1 MEPNVASSA
10 MSLSLLARNVY
21 CVCFADRD
29 SLDILRGELALAR
42 ERYFTGGC
50 KTLRVGKREVIRG
63 FEGKLQGKL
72 SRRGF
77 FWRKSA
83 HNVTGTG
90 NLLLEEAF
98 DQKGGYLLV
107 NRDFRNIIASRVFF
121 NKALAWLKS
130 EYYEPWD
137 THNARVIFKPVDS
150 DDLVERF
157 DWDAAKKRYRST
169 MLYPVPYLE
178 GDAGQSLLNA
188 QFGEPKL
195 LVSTGEGMFCYCP
208 KEEAQRRKEALADL
222 RRGTLVILPAWEV
235 KEGSLAAP
243 GEPEPEGPDI
253 TFSSLEEYAH
263 IQEPPVKEL
272 PAMEAPEEETIVE
285 VPVPGEK
292 ATPAVPE
299 EPAPQEEVEVTA
311 PEKAIAESSV
321 PGEEAGPAVSEEPAP
336 QEEVEATAPEEA
348 IVEAPVPGEE
358 ATSAVSEEPA
368 PQEELEAP
376 ASEATAGER
385 PLPEAEAPSGEAPAA
400 QEERAQEP
408 APQAESAGPA
418 EEPSPWEPQDTED
431 REILQAAREV
441 AGVQAQ
447 GLSPANG
454 PSYRGE
460 LREGLPWGQGRTE
473 QPNGRTSYEGEFRA
487 GKREGFGAYYYKNGS
502 LCYAGSWKED
512 KKDGLGVSFRE
523 SDHILHIAKW
533 KEGAPGEFVSL
544 FDKEGNLRYGGR
556 IEDGKKQG
564 AGVSYNAADGTVFVG
579 KWQDGQPTGIGSAF
593 DREGN
598 LAYYGAWKD
607 GKRHGHGTEF
617 DSAGAIVF
625 DGEWR
630 DGKYYNGIL
639 YQKKGPGDAAPSGEP
654 SPAGELPNW
663 DL

>member
-208 KEEAQRRKEALADL
+208 KEEAQRRKQALADL

-263 IQEPPVKEL
+263 IQEPPVKDL
-272 PAMEAPEEETIVE
+272 PAVAA
-285 VPVPGEK
+285 PGEE
-292 ATPAVPE
+292 AIPE
-299 EPAPQEEVEVTA
+299 EPAPQEEMEAPA
-311 PEKAIAESSV
+311 PEEAVVEAPV
-321 PGEEAGPAVSEEPAP
+321 PGEKAAPAVSEEPAP
-336 QEEVEATAPEEA
+336 QEKMEATAPEEA
-348 IVEAPVPGEE
+348 
-358 ATSAVSEEPA
+358 
-368 PQEELEAP
+368 
-376 ASEATAGER
+376 AGER
-385 PLPEAEAPSGEAPAA
+385 SLPEEAAPSGEAPAA

-408 APQAESAGPA
+408 APQAGPA
-418 EEPSPWEPQDTED
+418 EEPSPWEPQDAED
-431 REILQAAREV
+431 REILQAAREA
-441 AGVQAQ
+441 AGVQTQ

-639 YQKKGPGDAAPSGEP
+639 YQKKGPEDAAPSGEP

>member
-222 RRGTLVILPAWEV
+222 RQGTLVILPAWEV

-263 IQEPPVKEL
+263 IQEPPVKDL
-272 PAMEAPEEETIVE
+272 PAVAAPGEETIVE
-285 VPVPGEK
+285 APVPGEET
-292 ATPAVPE
+292 APAVPE
-299 EPAPQEEVEVTA
+299 EPAPQEEVE
-311 PEKAIAESSV
+311 
-321 PGEEAGPAVSEEPAP
+321 
-336 QEEVEATAPEEA
+336 ATVPEEA
-348 IVEAPVPGEE
+348 
-358 ATSAVSEEPA
+358 
-368 PQEELEAP
+368 
-376 ASEATAGER
+376 AGER
-385 PLPEAEAPSGEAPAA
+385 PLPEEAAPSGEAPAA

-418 EEPSPWEPQDTED
+418 EEPSPWEPQDAED
-431 REILQAAREV
+431 REILQAAREA
-441 AGVQAQ
+441 AGIQTQ
-447 GLSPANG
+447 GLSPTNG

-639 YQKKGPGDAAPSGEP
+639 YQKKGPEDAAPSGEP

>member
-137 THNARVIFKPVDS
+137 TQNARVIFKPVDS

-272 PAMEAPEEETIVE
+272 PAMEAP
-285 VPVPGEK
+285 
-292 ATPAVPE
+292 
-299 EPAPQEEVEVTA
+299 
-311 PEKAIAESSV
+311 
-321 PGEEAGPAVSEEPAP
+321 GEEAIPEEPAP
-336 QEEVEATAPEEA
+336 QEEVEATAPEKA

-368 PQEELEAP
+368 PQEEM
-376 ASEATAGER
+376 EATAPEEAAGER
-385 PLPEAEAPSGEAPAA
+385 PLPEEAAPSGEAPAA

-418 EEPSPWEPQDTED
+418 EEPSPWEPQDAED
-431 REILQAAREV
+431 REILQAAREA
-441 AGVQAQ
+441 AGVQTQ

-639 YQKKGPGDAAPSGEP
+639 YQKKGPEDAAPSGEP

>member
-208 KEEAQRRKEALADL
+208 KEEAQRRKQALADL

-263 IQEPPVKEL
+263 IQEPPVKDL
-272 PAMEAPEEETIVE
+272 PAVA
-285 VPVPGEK
+285 
-292 ATPAVPE
+292 A
-299 EPAPQEEVEVTA
+299 
-311 PEKAIAESSV
+311 
-321 PGEEAGPAVSEEPAP
+321 PGEEAIPEEPAP
-336 QEEVEATAPEEA
+336 QEEVEATAPEETLM
-348 IVEAPVPGEE
+348 EAPVPGEE
-358 ATSAVSEEPA
+358 TAPAVSEEPA
-368 PQEELEAP
+368 PQEKM
-376 ASEATAGER
+376 EATAPEEAAGER
-385 PLPEAEAPSGEAPAA
+385 PLPEEAAPSGEAPSA
-400 QEERAQEP
+400 QEESAQEP

-418 EEPSPWEPQDTED
+418 EEPSPWEPQDAED
-431 REILQAAREV
+431 REILQAAREA
-441 AGVQAQ
+441 AGVQTQ
-447 GLSPANG
+447 GLSPTNG

-512 KKDGLGVSFRE
+512 KKDGLGASFRE

-639 YQKKGPGDAAPSGEP
+639 YQKKGPEDAAPSGEP

>member
-208 KEEAQRRKEALADL
+208 KEEAQRRKQALADL

-263 IQEPPVKEL
+263 IQEPPVKDL
-272 PAMEAPEEETIVE
+272 PAVA
-285 VPVPGEK
+285 
-292 ATPAVPE
+292 A
-299 EPAPQEEVEVTA
+299 
-311 PEKAIAESSV
+311 
-321 PGEEAGPAVSEEPAP
+321 PGEEAIPEEPAP
-336 QEEVEATAPEEA
+336 QEEVEATAPEKA

-358 ATSAVSEEPA
+358 AAPAVSEEPA
-368 PQEELEAP
+368 PQEKM
-376 ASEATAGER
+376 EATAPEEAAGER

-418 EEPSPWEPQDTED
+418 EEPSPWEPQDAED
-431 REILQAAREV
+431 REILQAAREA
-441 AGVQAQ
+441 AGVQTQ

-639 YQKKGPGDAAPSGEP
+639 YQKKGPEDAAPSGEP

>member
-263 IQEPPVKEL
+263 IQEPPVKDL
-272 PAMEAPEEETIVE
+272 PAVAAPEEETIVE
-285 VPVPGEK
+285 APVPGEET
-292 ATPAVPE
+292 APAVPE

-311 PEKAIAESSV
+311 PEEAA
-321 PGEEAGPAVSEEPAP
+321 GERSL
-336 QEEVEATAPEEA
+336 PEEA
-348 IVEAPVPGEE
+348 
-358 ATSAVSEEPA
+358 
-368 PQEELEAP
+368 
-376 ASEATAGER
+376 
-385 PLPEAEAPSGEAPAA
+385 APSGEAPAA

-408 APQAESAGPA
+408 APQAGPA
-418 EEPSPWEPQDTED
+418 EEPSPWEPQDAED
-431 REILQAAREV
+431 REILQAAREA
-441 AGVQAQ
+441 AGVQTQ

-639 YQKKGPGDAAPSGEP
+639 YQKKGPEDAAPSGEP

>member
-137 THNARVIFKPVDS
+137 TQNARVIFKPVDA

-195 LVSTGEGMFCYCP
+195 LVSTAEGMFCYCP
-208 KEEAQRRKEALADL
+208 KEEAQRRKQALADL

-263 IQEPPVKEL
+263 IQEPPVKDL
-272 PAMEAPEEETIVE
+272 PAVAAPEEETIVE
-285 VPVPGEK
+285 APVPGEET
-292 ATPAVPE
+292 APAVPE

-311 PEKAIAESSV
+311 PE
-321 PGEEAGPAVSEEPAP
+321 EA
-336 QEEVEATAPEEA
+336 
-348 IVEAPVPGEE
+348 
-358 ATSAVSEEPA
+358 
-368 PQEELEAP
+368 
-376 ASEATAGER
+376 AGER
-385 PLPEAEAPSGEAPAA
+385 PLPEEAAPSGEAPAA

-418 EEPSPWEPQDTED
+418 EEPSPWEPQDAED
-431 REILQAAREV
+431 REILQAAREA
-441 AGVQAQ
+441 AGVQTQ

-639 YQKKGPGDAAPSGEP
+639 YQKKCPEDAAPSGEP

>member
-235 KEGSLAAP
+235 KEGSLTTP

-272 PAMEAPEEETIVE
+272 PAA
-285 VPVPGEK
+285 
-292 ATPAVPE
+292 AA
-299 EPAPQEEVEVTA
+299 
-311 PEKAIAESSV
+311 
-321 PGEEAGPAVSEEPAP
+321 PGEEAVSEEPAP

-348 IVEAPVPGEE
+348 VVEAPVPGEE

-368 PQEELEAP
+368 PQEELETP
-376 ASEATAGER
+376 ASEAAAGER
-385 PLPEAEAPSGEAPAA
+385 PLPEEAAPSGEAPSA
-400 QEERAQEP
+400 QEERVQEP

-418 EEPSPWEPQDTED
+418 EEPSPWEPQDAED
-431 REILQAAREV
+431 REILQAAREA
-441 AGVQAQ
+441 AGVQTQ

-639 YQKKGPGDAAPSGEP
+639 YQKKCPEDAAPSGEP

>member
-195 LVSTGEGMFCYCP
+195 LVSTEEGMFCYCP

-235 KEGSLAAP
+235 KEGSLTTP

-272 PAMEAPEEETIVE
+272 PAVAAPGEETIVKA
-285 VPVPGEK
+285 PVPGEET
-292 ATPAVPE
+292 APAVPE
-299 EPAPQEEVEVTA
+299 EPAPQEEVE
-311 PEKAIAESSV
+311 
-321 PGEEAGPAVSEEPAP
+321 
-336 QEEVEATAPEEA
+336 ATVPEEA
-348 IVEAPVPGEE
+348 
-358 ATSAVSEEPA
+358 
-368 PQEELEAP
+368 
-376 ASEATAGER
+376 AGER
-385 PLPEAEAPSGEAPAA
+385 PLPEEAAPSGEAPAA

-418 EEPSPWEPQDTED
+418 EEPSPWEPQDAED
-431 REILQAAREV
+431 REILQAAREA
-441 AGVQAQ
+441 AGVQTQ

-639 YQKKGPGDAAPSGEP
+639 YQKKGPEDAAPSGEP

>member
-137 THNARVIFKPVDS
+137 TQNARVIFKPVDS

-272 PAMEAPEEETIVE
+272 PAMEAPGEEAI
-285 VPVPGEK
+285 
-292 ATPAVPE
+292 PE
-299 EPAPQEEVEVTA
+299 EPALQEEMEA
-311 PEKAIAESSV
+311 P
-321 PGEEAGPAVSEEPAP
+321 
-336 QEEVEATAPEEA
+336 APEEA
-348 IVEAPVPGEE
+348 VVEAPVPGEE

-368 PQEELEAP
+368 PQEEMEAP
-376 ASEATAGER
+376 APEAAAGER
-385 PLPEAEAPSGEAPAA
+385 PLPEAEAPCGEAPAA

-418 EEPSPWEPQDTED
+418 EEPSPWEPQDAED
-431 REILQAAREV
+431 REILQAAREA
-441 AGVQAQ
+441 AGVQTQ

-639 YQKKGPGDAAPSGEP
+639 YQKKGPEDAAPSGEP

>member
-137 THNARVIFKPVDS
+137 TQNARVIFKPVDS

-263 IQEPPVKEL
+263 IQEPPVKDL
-272 PAMEAPEEETIVE
+272 PAVAAPEEETIVE
-285 VPVPGEK
+285 APVPGEET
-292 ATPAVPE
+292 APAVPE
-299 EPAPQEEVEVTA
+299 EPAPQE
-311 PEKAIAESSV
+311 KM
-321 PGEEAGPAVSEEPAP
+321 
-336 QEEVEATAPEEA
+336 EATAPEEA
-348 IVEAPVPGEE
+348 
-358 ATSAVSEEPA
+358 
-368 PQEELEAP
+368 
-376 ASEATAGER
+376 AGER
-385 PLPEAEAPSGEAPAA
+385 PLPEAEAPSGEAPSA
-400 QEERAQEP
+400 QEERVQEP

-418 EEPSPWEPQDTED
+418 EEPSPWEPQDAED
-431 REILQAAREV
+431 REILQAAREA
-441 AGVQAQ
+441 AGVQTQ

-512 KKDGLGVSFRE
+512 KKDGLGASFRE

-639 YQKKGPGDAAPSGEP
+639 YQKKGPEDAAPSGEP

>member
-263 IQEPPVKEL
+263 IQEPPVKDL
-272 PAMEAPEEETIVE
+272 PAVA
-285 VPVPGEK
+285 
-292 ATPAVPE
+292 A
-299 EPAPQEEVEVTA
+299 
-311 PEKAIAESSV
+311 
-321 PGEEAGPAVSEEPAP
+321 PGEEAIP
-336 QEEVEATAPEEA
+336 
-348 IVEAPVPGEE
+348 
-358 ATSAVSEEPA
+358 EEPA
-368 PQEELEAP
+368 PQEELETP

-385 PLPEAEAPSGEAPAA
+385 PLPEEAAPSGEAPAA

-408 APQAESAGPA
+408 APQAEPAGSA
-418 EEPSPWEPQDTED
+418 EEPSPWEPQDAED
-431 REILQAAREV
+431 REILQAAREA
-441 AGVQAQ
+441 AGVRTQD
-447 GLSPANG
+447 LSPANG

-639 YQKKGPGDAAPSGEP
+639 YQKKGPEDAAPSGEP

>member
-263 IQEPPVKEL
+263 IQEPPVKDL
-272 PAMEAPEEETIVE
+272 PAMEAPEKETIVE
-285 VPVPGEK
+285 APVPGEET
-292 ATPAVPE
+292 APAVPE
-299 EPAPQEEVEVTA
+299 EPAPQEEVEATV
-311 PEKAIAESSV
+311 PEK
-321 PGEEAGPAVSEEPAP
+321 
-336 QEEVEATAPEEA
+336 A

-368 PQEELEAP
+368 PQEEM
-376 ASEATAGER
+376 EATAPEEAAGER
-385 PLPEAEAPSGEAPAA
+385 PLPEEAAPSGEAPAA

-408 APQAESAGPA
+408 APQAGPA
-418 EEPSPWEPQDTED
+418 EEPSPWEPQDAED
-431 REILQAAREV
+431 REILQAAREA
-441 AGVQAQ
+441 AGVQTQ

-639 YQKKGPGDAAPSGEP
+639 YQKKGPEDAAPSGEP

>member
-222 RRGTLVILPAWEV
+222 RQGTLVILPAWEV

-272 PAMEAPEEETIVE
+272 PAVAAPGEETIVE
-285 VPVPGEK
+285 APVPGEET
-292 ATPAVPE
+292 APAVPE
-299 EPAPQEEVEVTA
+299 EPAPQE
-311 PEKAIAESSV
+311 KM
-321 PGEEAGPAVSEEPAP
+321 
-336 QEEVEATAPEEA
+336 EATAPEEA
-348 IVEAPVPGEE
+348 
-358 ATSAVSEEPA
+358 
-368 PQEELEAP
+368 
-376 ASEATAGER
+376 AGER
-385 PLPEAEAPSGEAPAA
+385 PLPEEVAPSGEAPAA

-408 APQAESAGPA
+408 APQAGPA
-418 EEPSPWEPQDTED
+418 EEPSPWEPQDAED
-431 REILQAAREV
+431 REILQAAREA
-441 AGVQAQ
+441 AGVQTQ

-639 YQKKGPGDAAPSGEP
+639 YQKKGPEDAAPSGEP

>member
-263 IQEPPVKEL
+263 IQEPPVKDL
-272 PAMEAPEEETIVE
+272 PAMEAP
-285 VPVPGEK
+285 
-292 ATPAVPE
+292 
-299 EPAPQEEVEVTA
+299 
-311 PEKAIAESSV
+311 
-321 PGEEAGPAVSEEPAP
+321 GEEAIPEEPAP

-368 PQEELEAP
+368 PQEKM
-376 ASEATAGER
+376 EATAPEEAAGER

-408 APQAESAGPA
+408 APQAEPAGSA
-418 EEPSPWEPQDTED
+418 EEPSPWEPQDAED
-431 REILQAAREV
+431 REILQAAREA
-441 AGVQAQ
+441 AGVQTQ

-639 YQKKGPGDAAPSGEP
+639 YQKKGPEDAAPSGEP

>member
-137 THNARVIFKPVDS
+137 TQNARVIFKPVDA

-208 KEEAQRRKEALADL
+208 KEETQRRKEALADL

-272 PAMEAPEEETIVE
+272 PAVAA
-285 VPVPGEK
+285 PGEE
-292 ATPAVPE
+292 AIPE
-299 EPAPQEEVEVTA
+299 EPAPQEEMEVT
-311 PEKAIAESSV
+311 V
-321 PGEEAGPAVSEEPAP
+321 
-336 QEEVEATAPEEA
+336 PEEA

-358 ATSAVSEEPA
+358 AAPAVSEEPA
-368 PQEELEAP
+368 PQEEMEAP
-376 ASEATAGER
+376 APEEAAGER
-385 PLPEAEAPSGEAPAA
+385 PLPEEAAPCGEAPAA

-408 APQAESAGPA
+408 TPQAGPA
-418 EEPSPWEPQDTED
+418 EEPSPWEPQDAED
-431 REILQAAREV
+431 REILQAAREA
-441 AGVQAQ
+441 AGVQTQ

-639 YQKKGPGDAAPSGEP
+639 YQKKGPEDAAPSGEP

>member
-195 LVSTGEGMFCYCP
+195 LVSTAEGMFCYCP
-208 KEEAQRRKEALADL
+208 KEEAQRRKQALADL

-272 PAMEAPEEETIVE
+272 PAVA
-285 VPVPGEK
+285 
-292 ATPAVPE
+292 A
-299 EPAPQEEVEVTA
+299 
-311 PEKAIAESSV
+311 
-321 PGEEAGPAVSEEPAP
+321 PGEEAIPEEPAP
-336 QEEVEATAPEEA
+336 QEEVEATVPEEA
-348 IVEAPVPGEE
+348 IAESSVPGEE
-358 ATSAVSEEPA
+358 TAPAVPEEPA
-368 PQEELEAP
+368 PQEKM
-376 ASEATAGER
+376 EATAPEEAAGER
-385 PLPEAEAPSGEAPAA
+385 PLPEAEAPSGEAPSA
-400 QEERAQEP
+400 QEERVQEP
-408 APQAESAGPA
+408 APQAGPA
-418 EEPSPWEPQDTED
+418 EEPSPWEPQDAED

-441 AGVQAQ
+441 AGVQTQ

-639 YQKKGPGDAAPSGEP
+639 YQKKGPEDAAPSGEP

>member
-272 PAMEAPEEETIVE
+272 PAVA
-285 VPVPGEK
+285 
-292 ATPAVPE
+292 A
-299 EPAPQEEVEVTA
+299 
-311 PEKAIAESSV
+311 
-321 PGEEAGPAVSEEPAP
+321 PGEEAIPEEPAP
-336 QEEVEATAPEEA
+336 QEEVEATAPEKA

-368 PQEELEAP
+368 PQEEM
-376 ASEATAGER
+376 EATVPEEAAGER
-385 PLPEAEAPSGEAPAA
+385 PLPEEAAPSGEAPAA
-400 QEERAQEP
+400 QEERVQEP

-418 EEPSPWEPQDTED
+418 EEPSPWEPQDAED
-431 REILQAAREV
+431 REILQAAREA
-441 AGVQAQ
+441 AGVQTQ

-639 YQKKGPGDAAPSGEP
+639 YQKKGPEDAAPSGEP

>member
-222 RRGTLVILPAWEV
+222 RQGTLVILPAWEV
-235 KEGSLAAP
+235 KEGSLTTP

-272 PAMEAPEEETIVE
+272 PAVAAPGEETIVKA
-285 VPVPGEK
+285 PVPGEET
-292 ATPAVPE
+292 APAVPE
-299 EPAPQEEVEVTA
+299 EPAPQEEVE
-311 PEKAIAESSV
+311 
-321 PGEEAGPAVSEEPAP
+321 
-336 QEEVEATAPEEA
+336 ATVPEEA
-348 IVEAPVPGEE
+348 
-358 ATSAVSEEPA
+358 
-368 PQEELEAP
+368 
-376 ASEATAGER
+376 AGER
-385 PLPEAEAPSGEAPAA
+385 PLPEEAAHSGEAPAA

-408 APQAESAGPA
+408 APQAEPAGPA
-418 EEPSPWEPQDTED
+418 EEPSPWEPQDAED
-431 REILQAAREV
+431 REILQAAREA
-441 AGVQAQ
+441 AGVRTQD
-447 GLSPANG
+447 LSPANG

-639 YQKKGPGDAAPSGEP
+639 YQKKGPEDAAPSGEP

>member
-208 KEEAQRRKEALADL
+208 KEEAQRRKQALADL

-272 PAMEAPEEETIVE
+272 PAVA
-285 VPVPGEK
+285 
-292 ATPAVPE
+292 A
-299 EPAPQEEVEVTA
+299 
-311 PEKAIAESSV
+311 
-321 PGEEAGPAVSEEPAP
+321 PGEEAVPEEPAP

-348 IVEAPVPGEE
+348 IAESSVPGEE
-358 ATSAVSEEPA
+358 ATPAVSEEPA
-368 PQEELEAP
+368 PQEEM
-376 ASEATAGER
+376 EATAPEEAAGER
-385 PLPEAEAPSGEAPAA
+385 PLPEEAAPSGEAPAA

-418 EEPSPWEPQDTED
+418 EEPSPWEPQDAED
-431 REILQAAREV
+431 REILQAAREA
-441 AGVQAQ
+441 AGVQTQ

-639 YQKKGPGDAAPSGEP
+639 YQKKCPEDAAPSGEP
-654 SPAGELPNW
+654 SPAEELPNW

>member
-137 THNARVIFKPVDS
+137 TQNARVIFKPVDA

-208 KEEAQRRKEALADL
+208 KEETQRRKEALADL

-272 PAMEAPEEETIVE
+272 PAVAA
-285 VPVPGEK
+285 PGEE
-292 ATPAVPE
+292 AIPE
-299 EPAPQEEVEVTA
+299 EPAPQEEMEVT
-311 PEKAIAESSV
+311 V
-321 PGEEAGPAVSEEPAP
+321 
-336 QEEVEATAPEEA
+336 PEEA

-358 ATSAVSEEPA
+358 AAPAVSEEPA
-368 PQEELEAP
+368 PQEEMEAP
-376 ASEATAGER
+376 APEEAAGER
-385 PLPEAEAPSGEAPAA
+385 PLPEEAAPCGEAPAA

-408 APQAESAGPA
+408 TPQAGPA
-418 EEPSPWEPQDTED
+418 EEPSPWEPQDAED
-431 REILQAAREV
+431 REILQAAREA
-441 AGVQAQ
+441 AGVQTQ

-639 YQKKGPGDAAPSGEP
+639 YQKKCPEDAAPSGEP

>member
-208 KEEAQRRKEALADL
+208 KEEAQRRKQALADL

-263 IQEPPVKEL
+263 IQEPPVKDL
-272 PAMEAPEEETIVE
+272 PAVAA
-285 VPVPGEK
+285 PGEE
-292 ATPAVPE
+292 AIPE

-336 QEEVEATAPEEA
+336 QEKMEATAPEEA
-348 IVEAPVPGEE
+348 
-358 ATSAVSEEPA
+358 
-368 PQEELEAP
+368 
-376 ASEATAGER
+376 AGER

-400 QEERAQEP
+400 QEERVQEP

-418 EEPSPWEPQDTED
+418 EEPSPWEPQDAED
-431 REILQAAREV
+431 REILQAAREA
-441 AGVQAQ
+441 AGVQTQ

-639 YQKKGPGDAAPSGEP
+639 YQKKGPEDAAPSGEP

>member
-263 IQEPPVKEL
+263 IQEPPVKDL
-272 PAMEAPEEETIVE
+272 PAVAAPEEETIVE
-285 VPVPGEK
+285 APVPGEET
-292 ATPAVPE
+292 APAVPE

-311 PEKAIAESSV
+311 PE
-321 PGEEAGPAVSEEPAP
+321 EA
-336 QEEVEATAPEEA
+336 
-348 IVEAPVPGEE
+348 
-358 ATSAVSEEPA
+358 
-368 PQEELEAP
+368 
-376 ASEATAGER
+376 AGER
-385 PLPEAEAPSGEAPAA
+385 PLPEEAAPSGEAPSA

-418 EEPSPWEPQDTED
+418 EEASPWEPQDAED

-639 YQKKGPGDAAPSGEP
+639 YQKKGPEDAAPSGEP

>member
-272 PAMEAPEEETIVE
+272 PAMEAP
-285 VPVPGEK
+285 
-292 ATPAVPE
+292 
-299 EPAPQEEVEVTA
+299 
-311 PEKAIAESSV
+311 
-321 PGEEAGPAVSEEPAP
+321 GEEAVSEEPAP

-358 ATSAVSEEPA
+358 AGPAVPEEPA
-368 PQEELEAP
+368 PQEELETP

-418 EEPSPWEPQDTED
+418 EEPSPWEPQDAED
-431 REILQAAREV
+431 REILQAAREA
-441 AGVQAQ
+441 AGVQTQ
-447 GLSPANG
+447 GLSPPNG
-454 PSYRGE
+454 SSYRGE

-639 YQKKGPGDAAPSGEP
+639 YQKKGPEDAAPSGEP

>member
-178 GDAGQSLLNA
+178 GDAWQSLLNA

-208 KEEAQRRKEALADL
+208 KEEAQRRKQALADL
-222 RRGTLVILPAWEV
+222 RQGTLVILPAWEV

-272 PAMEAPEEETIVE
+272 PAVAA
-285 VPVPGEK
+285 PGEE
-292 ATPAVPE
+292 AIPE

-311 PEKAIAESSV
+311 PEKAIVEVPV
-321 PGEEAGPAVSEEPAP
+321 PGEEATPAVSEEPAP
-336 QEEVEATAPEEA
+336 QEKMEATAPEEA
-348 IVEAPVPGEE
+348 
-358 ATSAVSEEPA
+358 
-368 PQEELEAP
+368 
-376 ASEATAGER
+376 AGER
-385 PLPEAEAPSGEAPAA
+385 PLPEEAAPSGEAPTA

-418 EEPSPWEPQDTED
+418 EEPSPWEPQDAED
-431 REILQAAREV
+431 REILQAAREA
-441 AGVQAQ
+441 AGVQTQ

-639 YQKKGPGDAAPSGEP
+639 YQKKGPEDAAPSGEP

>member
-137 THNARVIFKPVDS
+137 TQNARVIFKPVDS

-222 RRGTLVILPAWEV
+222 RQGTLVILPAWEV

-243 GEPEPEGPDI
+243 GEPEGPDI

-272 PAMEAPEEETIVE
+272 PAVAAPGEETIVKA
-285 VPVPGEK
+285 PVPGEET
-292 ATPAVPE
+292 APAVPE
-299 EPAPQEEVEVTA
+299 EPAPQEEL
-311 PEKAIAESSV
+311 
-321 PGEEAGPAVSEEPAP
+321 
-336 QEEVEATAPEEA
+336 EATAPEEA
-348 IVEAPVPGEE
+348 
-358 ATSAVSEEPA
+358 
-368 PQEELEAP
+368 
-376 ASEATAGER
+376 AGER
-385 PLPEAEAPSGEAPAA
+385 PLPEEAAPSGEAPAA

-418 EEPSPWEPQDTED
+418 EEPSPWEPQDAED
-431 REILQAAREV
+431 REILQAAREA
-441 AGVQAQ
+441 AGVQTQ

-639 YQKKGPGDAAPSGEP
+639 YQKKGPEDAAPSGEP

>member
-272 PAMEAPEEETIVE
+272 PAMEAP
-285 VPVPGEK
+285 
-292 ATPAVPE
+292 
-299 EPAPQEEVEVTA
+299 
-311 PEKAIAESSV
+311 
-321 PGEEAGPAVSEEPAP
+321 GEEAIPEEPAP

-348 IVEAPVPGEE
+348 
-358 ATSAVSEEPA
+358 
-368 PQEELEAP
+368 
-376 ASEATAGER
+376 AGER
-385 PLPEAEAPSGEAPAA
+385 PLPEEAAPSGEAPAA

-418 EEPSPWEPQDTED
+418 EEPSPWEPQDAED
-431 REILQAAREV
+431 REILQAAREA
-441 AGVQAQ
+441 AGVQTQ

-639 YQKKGPGDAAPSGEP
+639 YQKKGPEDAAPSGEP

>member
-1 MEPNVASSA
+1 MEPNVESSA

-90 NLLLEEAF
+90 NLLLEEVF

-137 THNARVIFKPVDS
+137 TQNARVIFKPVDS

-222 RRGTLVILPAWEV
+222 RQGTLVILPAWEV

-243 GEPEPEGPDI
+243 GEPEGPDI

-285 VPVPGEK
+285 APVPGE
-292 ATPAVPE
+292 E
-299 EPAPQEEVEVTA
+299 TA
-311 PEKAIAESSV
+311 
-321 PGEEAGPAVSEEPAP
+321 PAVSEEPAP
-336 QEEVEATAPEEA
+336 QEKMEATAPEEA
-348 IVEAPVPGEE
+348 
-358 ATSAVSEEPA
+358 
-368 PQEELEAP
+368 
-376 ASEATAGER
+376 AGER
-385 PLPEAEAPSGEAPAA
+385 PLPEEAAPTEEAPAA

-418 EEPSPWEPQDTED
+418 EEPSPWEPKDAED
-431 REILQAAREV
+431 REILQAARES
-441 AGVQAQ
+441 AGVQTQ

-487 GKREGFGAYYYKNGS
+487 GKREGFGAYYYKNSS

-639 YQKKGPGDAAPSGEP
+639 YQKKGPEDAAPSGEP

>member
-222 RRGTLVILPAWEV
+222 RQGTLVILPAWEV

-243 GEPEPEGPDI
+243 GEPEPEGPDV

-263 IQEPPVKEL
+263 IQEPPVKDL
-272 PAMEAPEEETIVE
+272 PAVAA
-285 VPVPGEK
+285 PGEE
-292 ATPAVPE
+292 AVPE
-299 EPAPQEEVEVTA
+299 EPALQEEVEA
-311 PEKAIAESSV
+311 PTPEEAITESSA
-321 PGEEAGPAVSEEPAP
+321 PGEETAPAVSEEPAP
-336 QEEVEATAPEEA
+336 QEEVEAPTPEEA
-348 IVEAPVPGEE
+348 IVEASVPGEE

-368 PQEELEAP
+368 PQEEVEVTAPEA
-376 ASEATAGER
+376 AAGER
-385 PLPEAEAPSGEAPAA
+385 PLPEEAAPSGEAPSA

-408 APQAESAGPA
+408 APQAGPA
-418 EEPSPWEPQDTED
+418 EEPSPWEPQDAED
-431 REILQAAREV
+431 REILQAAREA
-441 AGVQAQ
+441 AGVQTQ

-639 YQKKGPGDAAPSGEP
+639 YQKKGPEDAAPSGEP

>member
-272 PAMEAPEEETIVE
+272 PAV
-285 VPVPGEK
+285 
-292 ATPAVPE
+292 AT
-299 EPAPQEEVEVTA
+299 
-311 PEKAIAESSV
+311 
-321 PGEEAGPAVSEEPAP
+321 PGEEAIPEEPAP

-358 ATSAVSEEPA
+358 ATPAVSEEPA
-368 PQEELEAP
+368 PQEELETP
-376 ASEATAGER
+376 ASEAAAGER
-385 PLPEAEAPSGEAPAA
+385 PLPEEAAPSGEAPAA

-418 EEPSPWEPQDTED
+418 EEPSPWEPQDAED
-431 REILQAAREV
+431 REILQAAREA
-441 AGVQAQ
+441 AGVQTQ

-639 YQKKGPGDAAPSGEP
+639 YQKKCPEDAAPSGEP
-654 SPAGELPNW
+654 SPAEELPNW

>member
-137 THNARVIFKPVDS
+137 TQNARVIFKPVDS

-272 PAMEAPEEETIVE
+272 PAMEAPGEE
-285 VPVPGEK
+285 
-292 ATPAVPE
+292 AVPE
-299 EPAPQEEVEVTA
+299 EPAPQEEMEATA
-311 PEKAIAESSV
+311 PEKAIA
-321 PGEEAGPAVSEEPAP
+321 
-336 QEEVEATAPEEA
+336 
-348 IVEAPVPGEE
+348 EAPVPGEE

-368 PQEELEAP
+368 LQEEV
-376 ASEATAGER
+376 EATVPEEAAGER
-385 PLPEAEAPSGEAPAA
+385 PLPEEAAPTEEAPAA

-408 APQAESAGPA
+408 TPQAEPAGSA
-418 EEPSPWEPQDTED
+418 EEPSPWEPQDAED
-431 REILQAAREV
+431 REILQAAREA
-441 AGVQAQ
+441 AGVQTQ

-473 QPNGRTSYEGEFRA
+473 QPNGRTSYEGEFHA

-639 YQKKGPGDAAPSGEP
+639 YQKKGPEDAAPSGEP

>member
-137 THNARVIFKPVDS
+137 TQNARVIFKPVDS

-222 RRGTLVILPAWEV
+222 RQGTLVILPAWEV

-263 IQEPPVKEL
+263 IQEPPVKDL
-272 PAMEAPEEETIVE
+272 PAVA
-285 VPVPGEK
+285 
-292 ATPAVPE
+292 A
-299 EPAPQEEVEVTA
+299 
-311 PEKAIAESSV
+311 
-321 PGEEAGPAVSEEPAP
+321 PGEEAIPEEPAP
-336 QEEVEATAPEEA
+336 QEEVEATVPEEA

-358 ATSAVSEEPA
+358 ATPAVSEEPA
-368 PQEELEAP
+368 PQEELETP

-385 PLPEAEAPSGEAPAA
+385 PLPEEAAPSGEAPAA

-418 EEPSPWEPQDTED
+418 EEPSPWEPQDAED
-431 REILQAAREV
+431 REILQAAREA
-441 AGVQAQ
+441 AGVRTQ

-639 YQKKGPGDAAPSGEP
+639 YQKKGPEDAAPSGEP

>member
-285 VPVPGEK
+285 APVPGEET
-292 ATPAVPE
+292 APAVPE
-299 EPAPQEEVEVTA
+299 EPAPQE
-311 PEKAIAESSV
+311 KM
-321 PGEEAGPAVSEEPAP
+321 
-336 QEEVEATAPEEA
+336 EATAPEEA
-348 IVEAPVPGEE
+348 
-358 ATSAVSEEPA
+358 
-368 PQEELEAP
+368 
-376 ASEATAGER
+376 AGER
-385 PLPEAEAPSGEAPAA
+385 PLPEEAAPSGEAPAA

-418 EEPSPWEPQDTED
+418 EEPSPWEPQDAED
-431 REILQAAREV
+431 REILQAAREA
-441 AGVQAQ
+441 AGVQTQ

-544 FDKEGNLRYGGR
+544 FDREGNLRYGGR

-639 YQKKGPGDAAPSGEP
+639 YQKKGPEDAAPSGEP

>member
-272 PAMEAPEEETIVE
+272 PAMEAPGEEAVSEEPAPQEEVE
-285 VPVPGEK
+285 
-292 ATPAVPE
+292 ATVPE

-311 PEKAIAESSV
+311 PEKAIVEAPV
-321 PGEEAGPAVSEEPAP
+321 PGEKAAPAVSEEPAP
-336 QEEVEATAPEEA
+336 QEEMEVTVPEEA
-348 IVEAPVPGEE
+348 
-358 ATSAVSEEPA
+358 
-368 PQEELEAP
+368 
-376 ASEATAGER
+376 AGER
-385 PLPEAEAPSGEAPAA
+385 PLPEEAAPSGEAPAA

-418 EEPSPWEPQDTED
+418 EEPSPWEPQDAED
-431 REILQAAREV
+431 REILQAAREA
-441 AGVQAQ
+441 AGVQTQ

-473 QPNGRTSYEGEFRA
+473 QPNGHTSYEGEFRA

-639 YQKKGPGDAAPSGEP
+639 YQKKGPEDAAPSGEP

>member
-137 THNARVIFKPVDS
+137 TQNARVIFKPVDS

-272 PAMEAPEEETIVE
+272 PAVAA
-285 VPVPGEK
+285 PGEE
-292 ATPAVPE
+292 AVPE
-299 EPAPQEEVEVTA
+299 EPAPQEEVEATV
-311 PEKAIAESSV
+311 PEEAIAESSV
-321 PGEEAGPAVSEEPAP
+321 PGEETAPAVSEEPAP
-336 QEEVEATAPEEA
+336 QEKMEATAPEEA
-348 IVEAPVPGEE
+348 
-358 ATSAVSEEPA
+358 
-368 PQEELEAP
+368 
-376 ASEATAGER
+376 AGER
-385 PLPEAEAPSGEAPAA
+385 PLPEEAAPSGEAPSA
-400 QEERAQEP
+400 QEESAQEP

-418 EEPSPWEPQDTED
+418 EEPSPWEPQDAED
-431 REILQAAREV
+431 REILQAAREA
-441 AGVQAQ
+441 AGVQTQ
-447 GLSPANG
+447 GLSPTNG

-639 YQKKGPGDAAPSGEP
+639 YQKKCPEDAAPSGEP

>member
-222 RRGTLVILPAWEV
+222 RQGTLVILPAWEV

-263 IQEPPVKEL
+263 IQEPPVKDL
-272 PAMEAPEEETIVE
+272 PAMEAPGEEAI
-285 VPVPGEK
+285 
-292 ATPAVPE
+292 PE
-299 EPAPQEEVEVTA
+299 EPALQEEMEA
-311 PEKAIAESSV
+311 P
-321 PGEEAGPAVSEEPAP
+321 
-336 QEEVEATAPEEA
+336 APEEA
-348 IVEAPVPGEE
+348 VVEAPVPGEE

-368 PQEELEAP
+368 PQEEM
-376 ASEATAGER
+376 EATAPEEAAGER
-385 PLPEAEAPSGEAPAA
+385 PLPEEAAPSGEAPAA

-408 APQAESAGPA
+408 APQAGPA
-418 EEPSPWEPQDTED
+418 EEPSPWEPQDAED
-431 REILQAAREV
+431 REILQAAREA
-441 AGVQAQ
+441 AGVQTQ

-639 YQKKGPGDAAPSGEP
+639 YQKKGPEDAAPSGEP

>member
-137 THNARVIFKPVDS
+137 TQNARVIFKPVDS

-208 KEEAQRRKEALADL
+208 KEEAQRRKQALADL

-272 PAMEAPEEETIVE
+272 PAVAAP
-285 VPVPGEK
+285 G
-292 ATPAVPE
+292 
-299 EPAPQEEVEVTA
+299 
-311 PEKAIAESSV
+311 
-321 PGEEAGPAVSEEPAP
+321 
-336 QEEVEATAPEEA
+336 EEA
-348 IVEAPVPGEE
+348 IVEAPSPGEE
-358 ATSAVSEEPA
+358 TAPAVSEEPA
-368 PQEELEAP
+368 PQEELETP
-376 ASEATAGER
+376 ASEAAAGER
-385 PLPEAEAPSGEAPAA
+385 PLPEEAAPSGEAPAA

-418 EEPSPWEPQDTED
+418 EEPSPWEPQDAED
-431 REILQAAREV
+431 REILQAAREA
-441 AGVQAQ
+441 AGVQTQ

-639 YQKKGPGDAAPSGEP
+639 YQKKGPEDAAPSGEP

>member
-10 MSLSLLARNVY
+10 MSLSLLARNIY

-263 IQEPPVKEL
+263 IQEPPVKDL
-272 PAMEAPEEETIVE
+272 PAMEAPGEEAI
-285 VPVPGEK
+285 
-292 ATPAVPE
+292 PE
-299 EPAPQEEVEVTA
+299 EPAPQEEVEATV
-311 PEKAIAESSV
+311 PEEAIAESSV

-336 QEEVEATAPEEA
+336 QEKMEATAPEEA
-348 IVEAPVPGEE
+348 
-358 ATSAVSEEPA
+358 
-368 PQEELEAP
+368 
-376 ASEATAGER
+376 AGER
-385 PLPEAEAPSGEAPAA
+385 PLPEEAAPSGEAPAA

-418 EEPSPWEPQDTED
+418 EEPSPWEPQDAED
-431 REILQAAREV
+431 REILQAAREA
-441 AGVQAQ
+441 AGIQTQ
-447 GLSPANG
+447 GLSPTNG

-639 YQKKGPGDAAPSGEP
+639 YQKKGPEDAAPSGEP

>member
-285 VPVPGEK
+285 APVPGE
-292 ATPAVPE
+292 E
-299 EPAPQEEVEVTA
+299 TA
-311 PEKAIAESSV
+311 
-321 PGEEAGPAVSEEPAP
+321 PAVSEEPAP
-336 QEEVEATAPEEA
+336 QEKMEATAPEEA
-348 IVEAPVPGEE
+348 
-358 ATSAVSEEPA
+358 
-368 PQEELEAP
+368 
-376 ASEATAGER
+376 AGER

-418 EEPSPWEPQDTED
+418 EEPSPWEPQDAED
-431 REILQAAREV
+431 REILQAAREA
-441 AGVQAQ
+441 AGVQTQ

-639 YQKKGPGDAAPSGEP
+639 YQKKGPEDAAPSGEP

>member
-272 PAMEAPEEETIVE
+272 PAAAAPEEETIVE
-285 VPVPGEK
+285 APVPGEET
-292 ATPAVPE
+292 APAVP
-299 EPAPQEEVEVTA
+299 
-311 PEKAIAESSV
+311 
-321 PGEEAGPAVSEEPAP
+321 EEPAP

-348 IVEAPVPGEE
+348 
-358 ATSAVSEEPA
+358 
-368 PQEELEAP
+368 
-376 ASEATAGER
+376 AGER
-385 PLPEAEAPSGEAPAA
+385 PLPEEAAPSGEAPAA
-400 QEERAQEP
+400 QEERVQEP
-408 APQAESAGPA
+408 APQAGPA
-418 EEPSPWEPQDTED
+418 EEPSPWEPQDAED
-431 REILQAAREV
+431 REILQAAREA
-441 AGVQAQ
+441 AGVQTQ
-447 GLSPANG
+447 GLSPTNG

-512 KKDGLGVSFRE
+512 KKDGLGASFRE

-639 YQKKGPGDAAPSGEP
+639 YQKKGPEDTAPSGEP